1 MASRIRAKPLP
12 RCSMSLRVAR
22 DWATGRGFLV
32 VEDGLAVLKQERI
45 TGNEL
50 GDGGTFVLQLFLN

>member
-1 MASRIRAKPLP
+1 
-12 RCSMSLRVAR
+12 MSLRVAR